1 MRRFLMATC
10 LVAVMACSL
19 SAQQA
24 ATAANQ
30 PPTTEQ
36 VMKFFEIMHIREQMQ
51 SLLQTEQKQINVM
64 LTEMFNKKL
73 PGAATDER
81 KKFDSIMND
90 MMSDLFSNYPV
101 EDILRDM
108 VPVFQ
113 KHLSESDLKEIIA
126 FYSSPTGKKV
136 IQEMPAMSA
145 EAMRV
150 SYTRMQPRIEEM
162 MKKMESRLDAMAA
175 SEKNNTKTNA
185 VDPKSSDPKN

>member
-108 VPVFQ
+108 VPVYQ

>member
-64 LTEMFNKKL
+64 LTDMFNKKL

-108 VPVFQ
+108 VPVYQ